1 MCLYAG
7 TSAGASTASVRIFAP
22 HNIYIYMYRV
32 CVCVF
37 SLLLLFDLITSLWPA
52 NNVGKIHPACFT
64 AGISLIEKL
73 LAQ

>member
-22 HNIYIYMYRV
+22 HNKYICIE

-37 SLLLLFDLITSLWPA
+37 LVVIVRYDHKFVAS
-52 NNVGKIHPACFT
+52 
-64 AGISLIEKL
+64 
-73 LAQ
+73 

>member
-22 HNIYIYMYRV
+22 HNIYIYIESV

-37 SLLLLFDLITSLWPA
+37 LVVIVRSDHKFVAS
-52 NNVGKIHPACFT
+52 
-64 AGISLIEKL
+64 
-73 LAQ
+73 

>member
-22 HNIYIYMYRV
+22 HNIYIYRE